1 MEQTYIFS
9 NDSDDDFDYPGDGSE
24 VLIMNA
30 VGTGVVRPDL
40 IESGRN
46 YWLKLT
52 VKVMMK

>member
-24 VLIMNA
+24 VLVMNA